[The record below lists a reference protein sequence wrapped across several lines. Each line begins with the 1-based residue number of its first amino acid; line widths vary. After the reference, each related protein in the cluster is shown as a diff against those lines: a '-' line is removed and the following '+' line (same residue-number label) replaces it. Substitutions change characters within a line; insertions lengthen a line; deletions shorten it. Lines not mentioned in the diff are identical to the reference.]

1 MEVFDIVF
9 VDVPCIAA
17 DMNEC
22 LAGEVTLYRKESEA
36 IINQITNKPFR
47 EKPLQYTSGIL
58 CLSSY
63 LKQRIP
69 NIRVG
74 YIHQEL
80 NIVELERYAK
90 KAKVVAFST
99 MTFLMPRIIQL
110 ISIVKAANPK
120 AHIILGGYHATYF
133 PKELLEEYAFIDCII
148 LKEGEKALLQYMRG
162 IPFDQIRGF
171 AYRDAEGIIH
181 INNEC
186 DWLNA
191 NDIPLPDYS
200 LIKENIQLFNI
211 SLTTMRGCI
220 GQCRFCANNDYWSH
234 PRLIPIDKIIR
245 ELKYLKSVLEPGCV
259 IHINDN
265 VFTYQLDRIK
275 KLYTMMRDAG
285 LTDYFV
291 FECDTLANLI
301 SKPIVHLLSKMG
313 VHKIC
318 LGFEDCCDTVLR
330 MSNKPVSF
338 EQNLAAARI
347 IKQEV
352 PEICVYA
359 YWLIGL
365 PGSTVDTMED
375 NLNAMHELIVTRTV
389 DIISPKVFIPY
400 PGSVFYN
407 NYTEYGIKELDYDWA
422 KYERRNPP
430 YPYMY
435 DRLSEKD
442 IFSYLLA
449 SLRTCHKAYQQIRC
463 PINFNELPV
472 TDDLCGQHG

>member
-9 VDVPCIAA
+9 VDVPFIAT

-22 LAGEVTLYRKESEA
+22 LADEVNLYRKESEA
-36 IINQITNKPFR
+36 IVNQITNKSFR
-47 EKPLQYTSGIL
+47 EKPFHYTSGIL

-63 LKQRIP
+63 LKQKIP

-80 NIVELERYAK
+80 NIVELEKYAK

-99 MTFLMPRIIQL
+99 MTFSMSRIIQL

-120 AHIILGGYHATYF
+120 TRIILGGYHATYF
-133 PKELLEEYAFIDCII
+133 PKELLEKYAFIDCII
-148 LKEGEKALLQYMRG
+148 LKEGEKALVQYMRG
-162 IPFDQIRGF
+162 IPFDQIYGF
-171 AYRDAEGIIH
+171 AYRDVEGIIH
-181 INNEC
+181 INYEC

-191 NDIPLPDYS
+191 SEIPLPDYS

-211 SLTTMRGCI
+211 SLSTMRGCI
-220 GQCRFCANNDYWSH
+220 GQCRFCVNNDYWSH
-234 PRLIPIDKIIR
+234 PRLIPIEKIIS
-245 ELKYLKSVLEPGCV
+245 ELKYLQSVLERGCV

-265 VFTYQLDRIK
+265 IFTYQLDRLN
-275 KLYTMMRDAG
+275 KLYTMMWNNG

-301 SKPIVHLLSKMG
+301 SKPIVCLLSKIG
-313 VHKIC
+313 VYKIC

-338 EQNLAAARI
+338 EQNLMAARV
-347 IKQEV
+347 IKREA

-365 PGSTVDTMED
+365 PGSTIGTMEH
-375 NLNAMHELIVTRTV
+375 NLNAMYELIVTRQI

-400 PGSVFYN
+400 PGSVFFN
-407 NYTEYGIKELDYDWA
+407 NYTEYGIKELDYDWD

-430 YPYMY
+430 YPYKY
-435 DRLSEKD
+435 DSLSEKD

-449 SLRTCHKAYQQIRC
+449 SLRTCHKAYQHIMNLR
-463 PINFNELPV
+463 
-472 TDDLCGQHG
+472 